1 MQWCGILAV
10 QDTRTPLLNATY
22 EQIKRAAAGYNDLVG
37 CSDLSH
43 VHDEDQAITDCS
55 LCSHLAALATKRG
68 RDHPDAMQ
76 RKNHVRE
83 AHDEQTE
90 KHRLWVQRVYTQF
103 VASQNGLR
111 QQLELSR
118 AREQKLHADLL
129 AAEQAHE
136 SLKELL
142 CTLRE
147 SNKKRRGWEKTAA
160 NAKARCAEAEI
171 TVSSLRADLAAAM
184 DQVRNIQ
191 EQLDCQAVLLS
202 GKDRTIQSITEES
215 QVAHV
220 KLKNAEKKIAGLN
233 AKLQRGRDR
242 HRKTKELVDEQVRVQ
257 DRHESEMRRL
267 TQEAQNAQEQ
277 LDILEGELSR
287 LRADRQSTL
296 DHGTPPTSSSTNLDS
311 SPRLTKSSPYIPLQ
325 DQEDSPTLHVV
336 PLLKISAFS
345 NIESE
350 NSRDQREALLE
361 LVERKCQREF
371 ESAKDAAN
379 PNGGRNESLLREEL
393 AVTKEKLRV
402 AEVEVLTM
410 RDDLGQS
417 SETLREV
424 KAHITGLQAEW
435 DMCQAMLREEQSARC
450 TSMIELLEV
459 VEHLHLSQAE
469 SESLKAEAEQS
480 QFRCSQLVFLC
491 AALQER
497 VTELETKVKKSGM
510 CARPIQAVSCA
521 HVYSSSAGCR
531 SNHTGLRFHIHDRST
546 ATLYPRSPST
556 PFTVVRC

>member
-1 MQWCGILAV
+1 LAV
-10 QDTRTPLLNATY
+10 HDTRTPPLLNAIY

-55 LCSHLAALATKRG
+55 LCSHLAALATKRR
-68 RDHPDAMQ
+68 RDHPDAVQ
-76 RKNHVRE
+76 RETQERE

-90 KHRLWVQRVYTQF
+90 KHRLWVQHIYTQF

-111 QQLELSR
+111 QQLEISR

-129 AAEQAHE
+129 AAEQGHE

-142 CTLRE
+142 PALRE

-160 NAKARCAEAEI
+160 NANARCAEAEI
-171 TVSSLRADLAAAM
+171 TVSNLRADLTAAM
-184 DQVRNIQ
+184 DHVRNIQ
-191 EQLDCQAVLLS
+191 EQLNRQAALLS
-202 GKDRTIQSITEES
+202 DKDRTIRSISEES

-220 KLKNAEKKIAGLN
+220 KLKNAENKIADLN
-233 AKLQRGRDR
+233 AKLQRGRDLR
-242 HRKTKELVDEQVRVQ
+242 HRKTKELLDEQVRVQ
-257 DRHESEMRRL
+257 DRHQSEMRRL

-277 LDILEGELSR
+277 LDILEDELSR

-296 DHGTPPTSSSTNLDS
+296 DHGTPPTGSSINLDF
-311 SPRLTKSSPYIPLQ
+311 SPRLAKSSPYMPSQ

-336 PLLKISAFS
+336 PLLKTSAFS
-345 NIESE
+345 NKEAE

-361 LVERKCQREF
+361 LIERMCQQEF
-371 ESAKDAAN
+371 GSAQDAAN

-402 AEVEVLTM
+402 AEEEVLTM

-424 KAHITGLQAEW
+424 KAHITCLQAEW
-435 DMCQAMLREEQSARC
+435 DMCQAMLREEQGARC
-450 TSMIELLEV
+450 TSMIELVEV
-459 VEHLHLSQAE
+459 IELLHLSQAE

-480 QFRCSQLVFLC
+480 QFRCSQLMFLC
-491 AALQER
+491 AALRER
-497 VTELETKVKKSGM
+497 VTELEAKVKKSGM

-521 HVYSSSAGCR
+521 HVYSSSAGC
-531 SNHTGLRFHIHDRST
+531 
-546 ATLYPRSPST
+546 
-556 PFTVVRC
+556 

>member
-10 QDTRTPLLNATY
+10 QDTQTPPLLNAIY
-22 EQIKRAAAGYNDLVG
+22 EQFKRAAAGYNDLVG

-76 RKNHVRE
+76 RKNQERE

-90 KHRLWVQRVYTQF
+90 KHRLWVQHIYTQF

-111 QQLELSR
+111 RQLELSR

-129 AAEQAHE
+129 AAEQGHE

-142 CTLRE
+142 PNLRE

-171 TVSSLRADLAAAM
+171 TVSNLRADLTAAM
-184 DQVRNIQ
+184 DHVRNIQ

-220 KLKNAEKKIAGLN
+220 KLKNAENKIAGLN
-233 AKLQRGRDR
+233 AKLQRSRDR
-242 HRKTKELVDEQVRVQ
+242 HRKTKEQVDEQVRVQ

-277 LDILEGELSR
+277 LDILEDELSR

-296 DHGTPPTSSSTNLDS
+296 DHGAPPTSSTNPGS
-311 SPRLTKSSPYIPLQ
+311 SPRLTKSSPYIPIQ

-345 NIESE
+345 NMESE

-361 LVERKCQREF
+361 LIERKYQREF

-379 PNGGRNESLLREEL
+379 PNGGRDESLLREEL

-402 AEVEVLTM
+402 AEEEVLTM

-424 KAHITGLQAEW
+424 KAHIRCLQAEW
-435 DMCQAMLREEQSARC
+435 DMCQAMLREEQGARC

-459 VEHLHLSQAE
+459 VELLHLSQTE
-469 SESLKAEAEQS
+469 SESLKEEAEQS
-480 QFRCSQLVFLC
+480 QFRCSQLTFLC
-491 AALQER
+491 AALRER
-497 VTELETKVKKSGM
+497 VTELEAKVKKSGM

-531 SNHTGLRFHIHDRST
+531 SNHTGLRFHIHDRPT
-546 ATLYPRSPST
+546 VTLYPRPLST